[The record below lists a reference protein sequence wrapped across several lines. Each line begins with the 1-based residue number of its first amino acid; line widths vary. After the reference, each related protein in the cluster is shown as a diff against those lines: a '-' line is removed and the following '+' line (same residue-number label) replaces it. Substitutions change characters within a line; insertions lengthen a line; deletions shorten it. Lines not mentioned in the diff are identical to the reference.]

1 MRTRPGQ
8 WQRET
13 AFSVQQWR
21 ESLAD
26 GGCEGGG
33 WPPRVPRGRA
43 AGGGI
48 WASAAAVAAPPE
60 SPWQRPEAAGAPGRC
75 GRRGPLDERG
85 AESANWPWPGESRC
99 WGRAAGGSRGAGTAR
114 GAARVSLGPA
124 RGTPPCIPGPPIPTV
139 PTRNQRSASVS
150 PNGKWGGGESGHP
163 SSPLSASETQD
174 FLSSAAPGLTGPV
187 LTHGREF

>member
-85 AESANWPWPGESRC
+85 AESANWPWPGESSSWTDWPC
-99 WGRAAGGSRGAGTAR
+99 PDPWTPRAAAQTAAPPAGSKA
-114 GAARVSLGPA
+114 P
-124 RGTPPCIPGPPIPTV
+124 PGPRTVAGPVQKPAISLCLAQPTAWM
-139 PTRNQRSASVS
+139 P
-150 PNGKWGGGESGHP
+150 
-163 SSPLSASETQD
+163 
-174 FLSSAAPGLTGPV
+174 AAPSPPKLS
-187 LTHGREF
+187 LCKD

>member
-1 MRTRPGQ
+1 M
-8 WQRET
+8 
-13 AFSVQQWR
+13 A
-21 ESLAD
+21 A
-26 GGCEGGG
+26 EGPAGAE
-33 WPPRVPRGRA
+33 PR
-43 AGGGI
+43 GGGI
-48 WASAAAVAAPPE
+48 WASAAAVAAPLE

-139 PTRNQRSASVS
+139 LTRNQRSASVS
-150 PNGKWGGGESGHP
+150 PNGKWGRGRRVDTPVHP
-163 SSPLSASETQD
+163 SQPLRPRT
-174 FLSSAAPGLTGPV
+174 FLCSSWTDWPCPDPWT
-187 LTHGREF
+187 